1 MDEVGS
7 RLQSFKQ
14 FVLPESQSEVV
25 EKSTAPVV
33 PPYLKNAKE
42 FSDKGLSQRV
52 NKTIEWVHNSACSN
66 TKVLQSRIFS
76 TDLFQ
81 VSCFRRID
89 GFHCVTPY
97 ASASFFSLTRAPT
110 PRSTSEFR
118 QSQVVS
124 CRHWSK
130 SPSGNIFAG
139 ILKFILQFFC
149 RTFMVSQ
156 SVSVEISSK
165 V

>member
-52 NKTIEWVHNSACSN
+52 NKNIE
-66 TKVLQSRIFS
+66 
-76 TDLFQ
+76 
-81 VSCFRRID
+81 
-89 GFHCVTPY
+89 
-97 ASASFFSLTRAPT
+97 
-110 PRSTSEFR
+110 
-118 QSQVVS
+118 
-124 CRHWSK
+124 
-130 SPSGNIFAG
+130 
-139 ILKFILQFFC
+139 
-149 RTFMVSQ
+149 
-156 SVSVEISSK
+156 
-165 V
+165 